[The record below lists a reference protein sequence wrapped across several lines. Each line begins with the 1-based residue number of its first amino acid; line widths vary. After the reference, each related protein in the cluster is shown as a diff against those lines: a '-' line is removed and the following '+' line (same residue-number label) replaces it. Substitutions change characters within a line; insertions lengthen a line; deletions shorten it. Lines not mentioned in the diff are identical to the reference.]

1 MEKRA
6 LIAVV
11 LSVAI
16 LIIWQWMF
24 PAPQPAPEAVKSV
37 HQSAQPDTAASSAAS
52 APAAAPTPAASL
64 NTAAATP
71 EAQAREIAI
80 ETPLYRAVFST
91 RGATITSFALI
102 EHKDGKGQPVGIVH
116 ASPDALPPL
125 SIVLN
130 DSRADLPARV
140 VYEADRESVSL
151 KSGSQTLVMSFADP
165 SGLQVRKAFTFHADS
180 YGIDLAVSVNGA
192 PSYQLAMGGGFGIHS
207 IADAD
212 AVHVGPSLLAGTER
226 KSFVLK
232 DLKEGEVEISQNLRW
247 IAQEDKY
254 FAAALK
260 PVAGVSSARVW
271 KSREHLEISCKSS
284 SAESRYRLYAGPK
297 QYEILKKEDLQDIVD
312 FGFWSFIAHP
322 LFWFLKALNGAVGNY
337 GVAIILISV
346 ITRVPFI
353 PLMNKSQSSMK
364 KMQELNPKMQ
374 ELREKFKKDPQRMQ
388 AETMKL
394 YKDAGVNPMSGC
406 LPMLLQIPVFF
417 ALYKV
422 LLVSIELRHAPFA
435 GWITD
440 LSAPDTLFGHFP
452 DAIPLLG
459 GAALG
464 ILPFLMGIT
473 MFIQQTLTP
482 NTSADPAQAKMMKYL
497 PVVFTFMFFNLSS
510 GLVLYWTIGNVMGIL
525 QQLYTNSKTSSPAAA
540 A

>member
-16 LIIWQWMF
+16 LVIWQWMF
-24 PAPQPAPEAVKSV
+24 PAPQPAPEAVKPP
-37 HQSAQPDTAASSAAS
+37 AQQAVKTDTAV
-52 APAAAPTPAASL
+52 PVAAPV
-64 NTAAATP
+64 TATATP
-71 EAQAREIAI
+71 VAVAAEAQARDVVI
-80 ETPLYRAVFST
+80 ETPLYRAVFNT
-91 RGATITSFALI
+91 RGATITSFALTG
-102 EHKDGKGQPVGIVH
+102 HKDGNGRPVGIVH

-130 DSRADLPARV
+130 DSRGDIPARV
-140 VYEADRESVSL
+140 VYAADRESISL
-151 KSGSQTLVMSFADP
+151 KTGSQSLVMSFSDP
-165 SGLQVRKAFTFHADS
+165 SGLQVRKTFTFHADS

-207 IADAD
+207 LADAD
-212 AVHVGPSLLAGTER
+212 TVHIGPSLLSGTER

-232 DLKEGEVEISQNLRW
+232 DLKESEVEISQNLRW

-271 KSREHLEISCKSS
+271 KSRERLEISCKSS
-284 SAESRYRLYAGPK
+284 SSESRYRLYAGPK
-297 QYEILKKEDLQDIVD
+297 QYEILKKDDLQDIVD

-374 ELREKFKKDPQRMQ
+374 ELREKFKNDPQRMQ

-459 GAALG
+459 GSALG
-464 ILPFLMGIT
+464 ILPLLMGVT

-482 NTSADPAQAKMMKYL
+482 NTSADPTQAKMMKYL

-510 GLVLYWTIGNVMGIL
+510 GLVLYWTIGNVVGIL
-525 QQLYTNSKTSSPAAA
+525 QQLYTNSRASAADAAA
-540 A
+540 